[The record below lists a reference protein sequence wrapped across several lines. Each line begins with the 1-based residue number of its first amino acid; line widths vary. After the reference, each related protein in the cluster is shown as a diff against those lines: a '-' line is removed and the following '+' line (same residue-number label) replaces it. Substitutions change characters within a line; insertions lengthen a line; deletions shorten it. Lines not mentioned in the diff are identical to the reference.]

1 MRCKYCDARLAKHD
15 LWCSNCGH
23 QTQVVNKDLSSWAS
37 FKGTWHKCKEM
48 KGQNVPASAFTI
60 LTSVIPLLVLL
71 YVLKGFGI
79 LDINEVKDTGTLLL
93 NLLIIYVIVTPF
105 VGMFLLPFKAV
116 SKAKEH
122 LVKIRDIFGEF
133 NHSPQY
139 GLLAVISVLY
149 FVVVYLI
156 CFGLPNFGSDPIL
169 RLVWLV
175 LVNYFFA
182 VFLPVPILMERKQV
196 NAWKA
201 FRISYK
207 YFHVVRWQMYLL
219 ALVLAVLNTIALALF
234 IVPLLITLPLSWFAI
249 RDYTDLV
256 LEYEIIREPK

>member
-23 QTQVVNKDLSSWAS
+23 QTQVVNKDLSAWAS
-37 FKGTWHKCKEM
+37 FKRTWQKCREL
-48 KGQNVPASAFTI
+48 KGQNVPAGALTI
-60 LTSVIPLLVLL
+60 LISVIPLLVLL
-71 YVLKGFGI
+71 YLLKGFGI
-79 LDINEVKDTGTLLL
+79 LDLAEIKDTGTLLL
-93 NLLIIYVIVTPF
+93 NLLIIFVVVTPF
-105 VGMFLLPFKAV
+105 VGIFLLPFKAV
-116 SKAKEH
+116 AKAKGH
-122 LVKIRDIFGEF
+122 LVRIRDIFGEF
-133 NHSPQY
+133 NHNPQY

-149 FVVVYLI
+149 FVVIYLI

-182 VFLPVPILMERKQV
+182 VFLPVPILMDQKQV
-196 NAWKA
+196 NPWKA

-219 ALVLAVLNTIALALF
+219 ALILAVLNTIAFFLVL
-234 IVPLLITLPLSWFAI
+234 VPMLITIPLSWFAI

-256 LEYEIIREPK
+256 LEYEIIRETK

>member
-23 QTQVVNKDLSSWAS
+23 QTQVVNKDLSAWAS
-37 FKGTWHKCKEM
+37 FKRTWQKCREL
-48 KGQNVPASAFTI
+48 KGQNVPAGALTI
-60 LTSVIPLLVLL
+60 LISVIPMLVLL
-71 YVLKGFGI
+71 YLLKGFGI
-79 LDINEVKDTGTLLL
+79 LDLAEIKDTGILLL
-93 NLLIIYVIVTPF
+93 NLLIIFVVVTPF
-105 VGMFLLPFKAV
+105 VGIFLLPFKAV
-116 SKAKEH
+116 AKAKGH
-122 LVKIRDIFGEF
+122 LVRIRDIFGEF
-133 NHSPQY
+133 NHNPQY
-139 GLLAVISVLY
+139 GFLAVISVLY
-149 FVVVYLI
+149 FVVIYLI

-182 VFLPVPILMERKQV
+182 VFLPVPILMDRKQV
-196 NAWKA
+196 NPWKA

-219 ALVLAVLNTIALALF
+219 ALILAVLNTIAFFLVL
-234 IVPLLITLPLSWFAI
+234 VPMLITIPLSWFAI

-256 LEYEIIREPK
+256 LEYEIIRETK